1 MEAVNEVRL
10 VGRLSAEAVDR
21 ELPSGDVVVVARL
34 VVSRPEVG
42 GPTQRRQSV
51 DVLECSA
58 WSPRTQRV
66 MRGWREGDLVDV
78 RGAVRRR
85 FFRVA
90 GQTAARVEIEVSSG
104 RLVRRADR
112 E

>member
-1 MEAVNEVRL
+1 MDAVNEVRL
-10 VGRLSAEAVDR
+10 LGRLSGEAVDR
-21 ELPSGDVVVVARL
+21 ELPSGDVIVVARL
-34 VVSRPEVG
+34 VVPRPDDG
-42 GPTQRRQSV
+42 RQRRQSV

-58 WSPRTQRV
+58 WAPRAQRA

-78 RGAVRRR
+78 RGAIRRR

>member
-1 MEAVNEVRL
+1 MEVVNEVRL
-10 VGRLSAEAVDR
+10 VGRLSTAPVDR

-34 VVSRPEVG
+34 VVPRAEEKG
-42 GPTQRRQSV
+42 LQRRQTV
-51 DVLECSA
+51 DVLECCA
-58 WSPRTQRV
+58 WTPRSQRA
-66 MRGWREGDLVDV
+66 MRGWREGDLIDI

-90 GQTAARVEIEVSSG
+90 GQTAARVEIEVRSG
-104 RLVRRADR
+104 RMVRRADR